1 MVDSGFLWMSAIAQ
15 LSPLADLSG
24 LLRDALAWIDGLGPM
39 GAIAFIGL
47 YIVATVAFL
56 PGSVLTLG
64 AGVVFGL
71 LAGTLYVLVGATL
84 GAIAAFWVG
93 RYLARDWV
101 ARKIA
106 QNPRFRAIDE
116 AIGREGL
123 KIVILTRL
131 SPVFPFNLLNYSLG
145 LTQVSL
151 RDYCLGFVGMIPGT
165 LLYVYLGSLA
175 GSLATLGSGE
185 TPGNP
190 ALEWTLRIVGFL
202 ATLGV
207 TLYITRLA
215 RQALQTK
222 ISETPDA

>member
-1 MVDSGFLWMSAIAQ
+1 MVHSGFLWMSAIAQ
-15 LSPLADLSG
+15 ISPLADLSG

-123 KIVILTRL
+123 KIVVLTRL
-131 SPVFPFNLLNYSLG
+131 SPIFPFNLLNYSLG
-145 LTQVSL
+145 LTRVSL
-151 RDYCLGFVGMIPGT
+151 RDYCVGCVGMIPGT
-165 LLYVYLGSLA
+165 VLYVYLGSLA
-175 GSLATLGSGE
+175 GSLATLGSGQ
-185 TPGNP
+185 TPSNP
-190 ALEWTLRIVGFL
+190 ALEWTLRVVGFL

-207 TLYITRLA
+207 TLYVTRLA